1 MPSPEDSEDED
12 IYREHILDHYE
23 DPFHKGSLATATH
36 VHEDKNPLCG
46 DIVRIEL
53 ELGEATNDAIDNG
66 GRVVDCWF
74 NGTGCVI
81 SQASAS
87 MLLERLHGK
96 TVDEVKQFAAADMLD
111 LFGAKLTPNR
121 QKCCLL
127 GWRVVQQALHSP
139 IES

>member
-1 MPSPEDSEDED
+1 MLSIVMPSPTNRDDED
-12 IYREHILDHYE
+12 IYQEHILDHYE
-23 DPFHKGSLATATH
+23 DPFHKGSLPTATH

-46 DIVRIEL
+46 DVVRIEL
-53 ELGEATNDAIDNG
+53 ELDDE
-66 GRVVDCWF
+66 GRVCDCWF

-96 TVDEVKQFAAADMLD
+96 TTDEVKQFAAADMLD

-139 IES
+139 VVE